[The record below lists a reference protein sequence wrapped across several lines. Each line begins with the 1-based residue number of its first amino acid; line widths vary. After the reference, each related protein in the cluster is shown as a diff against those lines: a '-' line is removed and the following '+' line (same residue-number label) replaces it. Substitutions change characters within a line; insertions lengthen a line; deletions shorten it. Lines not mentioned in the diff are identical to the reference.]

1 MKSTAR
7 QVHRERVPGTWIMV
21 VMMTIANASSTDYS
35 YVPSTILGRMKE
47 ELNQEKEGREEDDWL
62 QAGGGQSRQGHAS
75 FRFACLV

>member
-1 MKSTAR
+1 MLLA
-7 QVHRERVPGTWIMV
+7 QII
-21 VMMTIANASSTDYS
+21 VMCQA
-35 YVPSTILGRMKE
+35 PFWEEWKE